1 MAEQRGTRTATG
13 AFVILTWSADQHR
26 SKRHAEEGIH
36 TMQTYPTATPV
47 VAGSATFDVRRGVW
61 LLPVFGA
68 LMAWATFEHQPDPT
82 SEFRSWSQ
90 FVTTDRFLAN
100 HLIGS
105 ILGQAAYLLGA
116 VALAAVV
123 LPTTGRPR
131 DAVAG
136 VVIAVLGSAGLLAG
150 FGTAAF
156 AQPAIGRLELAGG
169 AGARPLYDD
178 VYATSAM
185 ITLLGG
191 AALFA
196 ISTVLLAR
204 AAAAAGAARWSTW
217 AFGVSGPLIGII
229 GIAVGPAQT
238 IGALAAIVGGAGLA
252 RTRVP
257 SG

>member
-1 MAEQRGTRTATG
+1 MFRTDP
-13 AFVILTWSADQHR
+13 I
-26 SKRHAEEGIH
+26 
-36 TMQTYPTATPV
+36 TATPPM
-47 VAGSATFDVRRGVW
+47 VAGSARFDVRGGIW

-82 SEFRSWSQ
+82 SEFRSWSR
-90 FVTTDRFLAN
+90 FVTTDRFLAS
-100 HLIGS
+100 HLAGS
-105 ILGQAAYLLGA
+105 ILGQAVYLLGA
-116 VALAAVV
+116 VALAAAV
-123 LPTTGRPR
+123 LPTTRR
-131 DAVAG
+131 QREAVAG

-156 AQPAIGRLELAGG
+156 AQPAIARLELAGG
-169 AGARPLYDD
+169 TDARQLYDD

-204 AAAAAGAARWSTW
+204 AAAGAGAPRLSTL
-217 AFGVSGPLIGII
+217 AFGASGPLIGII

-238 IGALAAIVGGAGLA
+238 IGAFAAIVGGAGLA
-252 RTRVP
+252 RTFRDQAAAE
-257 SG
+257 STTTGSRT